1 MTSVSEADLDYLL
14 LAHVISV
21 SEYFTGHRTAKD
33 YYSIS
38 TSAQTVDAM
47 QADINSYICCNTA
60 LTDRRSRFRMR
71 TEMRLY
77 DLPFHRFAQ
86 ASEVIHTYAYMIYIP
101 ANLYTYRY
109 VYIGYPYILIY
120 TGK

>member
-38 TSAQTVDAM
+38 TSAQSVDAM

-77 DLPFHRFAQ
+77 DMPSMASRATHRNGFKGNPPPVVVGRRGAQ
-86 ASEVIHTYAYMIYIP
+86 RRLGLRMSY
-101 ANLYTYRY
+101 
-109 VYIGYPYILIY
+109 
-120 TGK
+120 